1 MPTQPDG
8 QSGATGRRVA
18 TALTDPEWKSL
29 IVQWRFPPFRAGQIS
44 EWLFNHCVSTF
55 DEMRTLP
62 ADIRK
67 RLAQEF
73 VLSPYRTTQSY
84 PSADGETTRFLSE
97 TLDGARVESVSLR
110 TEKRHTVCLS
120 SQVGCPIG
128 CAFCA
133 SGLDGFTRNL
143 SAAEIL
149 EPVRIATRTT
159 GRRVTNV
166 VVMGTGEP
174 MLNLDAVLAALD
186 RLNDERGL
194 NIGARKMTV
203 STAGIPD
210 GIRRFAETDAQ
221 YGLAVSLHTADDALR
236 DQLVPLNKKYPIAEI
251 LDAVRF
257 YIEKTNRQVTFEYA
271 LLAGVNDGL
280 GDAKRLAERLSDIPM
295 AKVNIIPFNPSPD
308 LPYQRPSNN
317 RVHAFSDELTS
328 AGLINTI
335 RQSSGGDVNAAC
347 GQLRRR

>member
-1 MPTQPDG
+1 MNERI
-8 QSGATGRRVA
+8 ATSYTPKEW
-18 TALTDPEWKSL
+18 TAILSE
-29 IVQWRFPPFRAGQIS
+29 WRFPPFRANQIS
-44 EWLFNHCVSTF
+44 DWLFNHCVATF
-55 DEMRTLP
+55 DDMKNLP
-62 ADIRK
+62 ADLRN

-73 VLSPYRTTQSY
+73 VLSPYRSTESY
-84 PSADGETTRFLSE
+84 LSSDGETTRYLSE
-97 TLDGARVESVSLR
+97 TLDGARIESVSIR
-110 TEKRHTVCLS
+110 TDKRHTVCLS
-120 SQVGCPIG
+120 SQVGCPVG

-133 SGLDGFTRNL
+133 SGLDGFVRNL
-143 SAAEIL
+143 TAAEIL

-174 MLNLDAVLAALD
+174 MLNLDAVLAALE

-210 GIRRFAETDAQ
+210 GIRRFARTDAQ
-221 YGLAVSLHTADDALR
+221 YGLAVSLHSADDELR
-236 DQLVPLNKKYPIAEI
+236 NQLVPINRKHPIAEV

-257 YIEKTNRQVTFEYA
+257 YIEKTNRQVTFEYV
-271 LLAGVNDGL
+271 LLAGVNDGMP
-280 GDAKRLAERLSDIPM
+280 DARRLAERLKDIPM
-295 AKVNIIPFNPSPD
+295 AKVNLIPFNPSPD

-317 RVHAFSDELTS
+317 RIHSFSEELTEAS
-328 AGLINTI
+328 LINTI
-335 RQSSGGDVNAAC
+335 RQSSGGDVHAAC